1 MAEKRFGRTDAYGPP
16 DGGFPVDGADE
27 VIDIREL
34 MAEADEGLRRSRT
47 AADFELE
54 RKRRAYEEAK
64 AADEAFCRG
73 RTADERTPR
82 PRRLDRDPEEAEKPE
97 PRRKRRRRGW
107 FFRMLRAMLAV
118 LILVFAAL
126 IVIKF
131 WPRIAP
137 LVGLAAVETSIT
149 SALPDGMKGLLPD
162 ETMGYSAID
171 FENAVL
177 GEVRQKRQL
186 VVLEQ
191 DVQVDSVISQALA
204 NLPIFAKT
212 KTVHLN
218 GVGVYTVDLGRVD
231 AKHIGVDMERRIVT
245 VTIPHAVLQYVNINP
260 EKTTFEDTEKA
271 LLAFGDVTLTQEQQ
285 QILESSAKETM
296 EGALNSA
303 ELLAK
308 ADQAACTVAHDLFQ
322 PLITAVSSQFAV
334 VVALEKA
341 AG

>member
-1 MAEKRFGRTDAYGPP
+1 MSEKGFGSRGAYGPP
-16 DGGFPVDGADE
+16 GGGVPIDSADE
-27 VIDIREL
+27 VVNIREL
-34 MAEADEGLRRSRT
+34 MAEADEGLRKNRT

-54 RKRRAYEEAK
+54 RKRRAYEEAR
-64 AADEAFCRG
+64 AADEAFCRS
-73 RTADERTPR
+73 RAADDRAPR
-82 PRRLDRDPEEAEKPE
+82 PRGRDRDPEEADRPE

-107 FFRMLRAMLAV
+107 FFRTLRAMLAV

-137 LVGLAAVETSIT
+137 LFGLSAVETSIT
-149 SALPDGMKGLLPD
+149 SALPDGIKGLLPD

-171 FENAVL
+171 FTNAIL
-177 GEVRQKRQL
+177 GEARQKQQL
-186 VVLEQ
+186 VVMEQ

-231 AKHIGVDMERRIVT
+231 IKHIGVDMERRIVT
-245 VTIPHAVLQYVNINP
+245 VTIPHAVLQYVNIDP

-296 EGALNSA
+296 EGALTSA

-308 ADQAACTVAHDLFQ
+308 ADQAACAVAHDLFQ
-322 PLITAVSSQFAV
+322 PLIAAVSSRFAV

-341 AG
+341 A

>member
-1 MAEKRFGRTDAYGPP
+1 MAEKGFGNGNAYGPP
-16 DGGFPVDGADE
+16 GGGFPIEDADE
-27 VIDIREL
+27 VLNIREL
-34 MAEADEGLRRSRT
+34 AAEADEGLRKSRA

-73 RTADERTPR
+73 RDENEHAPR
-82 PRRLDRDPEEAEKPE
+82 PRRRDRDAEEAEKPG

-107 FFRMLRAMLAV
+107 FFRMLRAMFAV
-118 LILVFAAL
+118 LILAFAAL

-137 LVGLAAVETSIT
+137 LLGFAAVETSIT
-149 SALPDGMKGLLPD
+149 SALPDGIKGLLPD
-162 ETMGYSAID
+162 ETMGYSEID
-171 FENAVL
+171 FENAIL
-177 GEVRQKRQL
+177 GEARQKQQL
-186 VVLEQ
+186 VVMEQ

-204 NLPIFAKT
+204 NLPIFEKT

-218 GVGVYTVDLGRVD
+218 GVGVYTVDLGLVD
-231 AKHIGVDMERRIVT
+231 AEHIDVDMDRRTVT
-245 VTIPHAVLQYVNINP
+245 VTIPRAVLQYVNIDP

-322 PLITAVSSQFAV
+322 PLIAAVSDRFTV
-334 VVALEKA
+334 IVALEGA
-341 AG
+341 AE